1 MTRYS
6 AWRSGMTL
14 TDAVCRVPQLRAAR
28 DRSNVEVMS
37 GPAPRKYNPDNKT
50 GYEYELLAEHLAGL
64 IATGEWTPGRRMPGE
79 RSLAEEYGVALDTV
93 RKATRILRDRGLVQ
107 TLKSKGTFVAHPE

>member
-1 MTRYS
+1 
-6 AWRSGMTL
+6 
-14 TDAVCRVPQLRAAR
+14 
-28 DRSNVEVMS
+28 MS

-50 GYEYELLAEHLAGL
+50 GYEYELLAEHLAEHLAGL

-93 RKATRILRDRGLVQ
+93 RKATRILRERGLVQ